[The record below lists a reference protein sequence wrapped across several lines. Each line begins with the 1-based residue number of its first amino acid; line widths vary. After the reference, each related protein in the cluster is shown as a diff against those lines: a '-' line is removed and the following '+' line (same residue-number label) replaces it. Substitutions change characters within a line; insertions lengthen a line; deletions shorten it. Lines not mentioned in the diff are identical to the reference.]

1 MGNHESTGVQ
11 RHHLLHEWYLVN
23 VPFGEPKANRIS
35 DILKKAE
42 KETLAYG
49 PQQEEGV
56 TD

>member
-1 MGNHESTGVQ
+1 MTYRDSE
-11 RHHLLHEWYLVN
+11 
-23 VPFGEPKANRIS
+23 
-35 DILKKAE
+35 DILTKAE